1 MAESVLLAKAGEKV
15 IECTYTESTMVPDL
29 PYFSS
34 QVVLGPE
41 GIAEFLPLGDLS
53 PAEQD
58 GLEKMKPL
66 LTKNIAAGVE
76 FASNN

>member
-1 MAESVLLAKAGEKV
+1 ML
-15 IECTYTESTMVPDL
+15 PDL
-29 PYFSS
+29 AYFSS

-53 PAEQD
+53 AAEQA

-66 LTKNIAAGVE
+66 LTKNISAGVE